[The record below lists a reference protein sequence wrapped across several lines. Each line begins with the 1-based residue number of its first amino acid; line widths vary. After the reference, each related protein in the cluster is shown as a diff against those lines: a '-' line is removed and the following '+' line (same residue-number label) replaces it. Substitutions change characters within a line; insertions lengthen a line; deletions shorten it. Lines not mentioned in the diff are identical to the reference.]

1 LSAQNQVAGSNRL
14 TDFSFGATTVSK
26 AMVSS
31 ITTATVS
38 TVTSTA
44 GFAASLGL
52 IAVLTLI
59 SLLVAKE
66 LASASD
72 ERWQRFGRGLNVAI
86 VPLLMVFTAIVA
98 AKVVEVL

>member
-1 LSAQNQVAGSNRL
+1 
-14 TDFSFGATTVSK
+14 
-26 AMVSS
+26 MISS
-31 ITTATVS
+31 ITTTTVS

-52 IAVLTLI
+52 IAVLALI

-66 LASASD
+66 LASATD
-72 ERWQRFGRGLNVAI
+72 APRLQRFGRGLNVAI
-86 VPLLMVFTAIVA
+86 IPLLMVFTAIVA